1 MRLRVSYLFVK
12 RFAPPIE
19 HTYSAEKC
27 RISGL
32 FRLLFSEFEVGNTYP
47 MVCFGWIVDPLYV
60 VWGEY
65 EVSICSKRFMQM

>member
-1 MRLRVSYLFVK
+1 MRLRVSYFFVK

-32 FRLLFSEFEVGNTYP
+32 FRLLFSIFEVGNTYP
-47 MVCFGWIVDPLYV
+47 MVCFIGELPPQYV

-65 EVSICSKRFMQM
+65 ELSICRKRFTQM